1 MGSGRLF
8 RKATE
13 GGAPG
18 GRDTPPQYLSHWRGS
33 FQIPVVE
40 EYAKRRSRDTHGWL
54 IVLGN
59 IVAVKA
65 RIPRP
70 HLFAEEKHFKRFRLR
85 LG

>member
-1 MGSGRLF
+1 
-8 RKATE
+8 
-13 GGAPG
+13 
-18 GRDTPPQYLSHWRGS
+18 
-33 FQIPVVE
+33 VVE

-65 RIPRP
+65 HIPRP

>member
-1 MGSGRLF
+1 MI
-8 RKATE
+8 K
-13 GGAPG
+13 
-18 GRDTPPQYLSHWRGS
+18 
-33 FQIPVVE
+33 

-65 RIPRP
+65 RIPCP
-70 HLFAEEKHFKRFRLR
+70 HLFAEEEHFKRFRLR

>member
-8 RKATE
+8 RKVTE
-13 GGAPG
+13 SGAPG
-18 GRDTPPQYLSHWRGS
+18 VGDTPPQHRSHWRRS
-33 FQIPVVE
+33 FQIPMIK

-65 RIPRP
+65 RIPCP
-70 HLFAEEKHFKRFRLR
+70 HLFAEEEHFKRFRLR
-85 LG
+85 PG